1 MSKTGRRKQRSARA
15 HKRALP
21 RNSLS
26 KHGRV
31 RIRAVVIGASFWGLL
46 VVSRLLQL
54 QVLQADDLSEQAVR
68 QQQATVDIP
77 ARRGAI
83 LDRHGRELA
92 LSTPAESIGV
102 FSDKVV
108 DPKALAATLSE
119 ALNMPQSVLY
129 ERMTRGGFQWLKRLA
144 TLADEER
151 VGALDLETL
160 HFETESKRFYPYG
173 TVAAHVLGTVGI
185 DHQGQ
190 AGLEQRFDSE
200 LQGDHGQ
207 GLLQYD
213 ARQRRYGRQVIAPA
227 VAGSDLIL
235 DLDLDLQ
242 SLAEM
247 ELANAVEK
255 TKSRAGTIVLMKP
268 DSGEVVAMSSWP
280 RFDPNNLTRSEQ
292 DLENLRNFAVSYM
305 IEPGSTFK
313 VLTAAAAL
321 EEGLVTTA
329 DVLDC
334 ELGGIW
340 IGSRRIRDHNPFGLL
355 TMPEVLVKS
364 SNVGIIKIGSR
375 LGEQRLHSYI
385 KRLGFGTATGV
396 GLPGEVAGLVRPPH
410 QWSRSS
416 FASLSMG
423 QEIGVTALQMAR
435 LFAVVAN
442 GGTLVSPRIVRALRP
457 NGGSEIE
464 FEAKPAVRVLSPDT
478 AATMQAILEQV
489 VESGTGRFAQI
500 QGYRVAGKTGTAQ
513 MINTVSRSYVDGAYL
528 ASFCGFAP
536 VNDPALVGVVMLY
549 DPRGEFYYG
558 GRIAAPVFSSVMR
571 QALRQLDLP
580 PSKGLPQYPP
590 AVPADFPDRML
601 ADFVEGS
608 AAVPVGQQLLAAV
621 ADGPASTPLQT
632 ESEMASP
639 QEAAHPDGSGGRGQ
653 LAREAP
659 DPPAEIVPEM
669 LSVVVPDLL
678 GLTMRE
684 AFSLATSLGIKVAPN
699 GSGVAYKQ
707 SPEPNEV
714 LAQDQVL
721 QLYFGL
727 APVAPSATEPGAKAD
742 GG

>member
-1 MSKTGRRKQRSARA
+1 MSKAGRSKRRVARERE
-15 HKRALP
+15 KALP
-21 RNSLS
+21 RNGL
-26 KHGRV
+26 GRQGRA
-31 RIRAVVIGASFWGLL
+31 RIRVVVVGALVWGVLI
-46 VVSRLLQL
+46 VSRLLYL
-54 QVLQADDLSEQAVR
+54 QVFQTSHFSEKAVR
-68 QQQATVDIP
+68 QQQAQIDIP

-92 LSTPAESIGV
+92 LSTPADSIGI
-102 FSDKVV
+102 FSDKVE
-108 DPKALAATLSE
+108 DRRALARTLSE
-119 ALNMPQSVLY
+119 ALNVPESVLY
-129 ERMTRGGFQWLKRLA
+129 ERMARGGFQWLKRLV

-151 VGALDLETL
+151 ARGLNLDTL
-160 HFETESKRFYPYG
+160 HFETESKRFYPHG
-173 TVAAHVLGTVGI
+173 RVAAHVLGTVGI

-200 LQGDHGQ
+200 LQGTHGQ

-227 VAGSDLIL
+227 IAGSDLVL

-242 SLAEM
+242 SLADL
-247 ELANAVEK
+247 ELANTVEE
-255 TKSRAGTIVLMKP
+255 TRSRAGTIVLMKP

-280 RFDPNNLTRSEQ
+280 RFDPNNLTRSER
-292 DLENLRNFAVSYM
+292 DLENLHNFAVSHM

-321 EEGLVTTA
+321 EEGLVATD

-340 IGSRRIRDHNPFGLL
+340 IGSRRIRDHHPFGLL
-355 TMPEVLVKS
+355 TMPEVLTKS

-385 KRLGFGTATGV
+385 KRFGFGTATGV
-396 GLPGEVAGLVRPPH
+396 ALPGEATGLVRPPG
-410 QWSRSS
+410 QWSGSS
-416 FASLSMG
+416 FASLAMG

-442 GGTLVSPRIVRALRP
+442 GGTLVNPRIARALRP
-457 NGGSEIE
+457 NSGREIE
-464 FEAKPAVRVLSPDT
+464 FETKPGARVLSADT

-513 MINTVSRSYVDGAYL
+513 MINPVSGSYTDGAYL

-558 GRIAAPVFSSVMR
+558 GRIAAPLFSSVMR
-571 QALRQLDLP
+571 QALRHLDLP
-580 PSKGLPQYPP
+580 PSKGLPQYEQTS
-590 AVPADFPDRML
+590 PADFPDRVL

-608 AAVPVGQQLLAAV
+608 SAEPVSQQLLAAV
-621 ADGPASTPLQT
+621 ADQPGSAPPQTGSQVPSPRRVDLPNGSGSPGQPAP
-632 ESEMASP
+632 
-639 QEAAHPDGSGGRGQ
+639 EAADR
-653 LAREAP
+653 
-659 DPPAEIVPEM
+659 PAETVLETRRI
-669 LSVVVPDLL
+669 VVPDLL

-684 AFSLATSLGIKVAPN
+684 AFSLATSLGIKVAPS

-707 SPEPNEV
+707 SPEPDET
-714 LAQDQVL
+714 LAQDQVV

-727 APVAPSATEPGAKAD
+727 APVTPSATESRARAD